1 MTTNT
6 QHIPEPSVMSKL
18 PVKLALLFAVT
29 FLAALLTMLIY
40 SVFIW
45 SMENRALEMNLPAQ
59 PAVGDIDPKIEGD
72 LAKVLVFEAQPDD
85 LVIRDPFNDRG
96 GLSAFTQNAGF
107 TGSTFSPRVVSS
119 GGQPGSTT
127 GNTILVPGASSSNS
141 GGRSR
146 TTGVGGGAGATVG
159 NSGATPLPRPDTKAR
174 LEAAFNRLGYGQ
186 YGEPASTL
194 FSVDDLIPVG
204 VVDGGN
210 GAEEVMFYSIAADR
224 TLSFAVGTRFYDA
237 WLRDIRPDGVVFG
250 FDDKYFSTRLKSW
263 GRSIKTGT
271 RQAYSVNEDVKGPA
285 ARENSAIAGGSN

>member
-6 QHIPEPSVMSKL
+6 QHIAEPSVMSKL
-18 PVKLALLFAVT
+18 PVKLALLFGVT

-40 SVFIW
+40 SAFIW

-72 LAKVLVFEAQPDD
+72 LAKVMVFEEQPDD

-96 GLSAFTQNAGF
+96 GLSAFTKNAGF
-107 TGSTFSPRVVSS
+107 TGSTSSPSRVASN
-119 GGQPGSTT
+119 GQTGAAPGTAAVLPGSS
-127 GNTILVPGASSSNS
+127 ASNS
-141 GGRSR
+141 GGGTSS
-146 TTGVGGGAGATVG
+146 TGGGAGATVG
-159 NSGATPLPRPDTKAR
+159 NSGATTPAPRPDTKAR
-174 LEAAFNRLGYGQ
+174 LEAAYSKPGYGQ
-186 YGEPASTL
+186 FGEPASTL
-194 FSVDDLIPVG
+194 FSIDDLIPVG

-263 GRSIKTGT
+263 GRSIKTGV
-271 RQAYSVNEDVKGPA
+271 RKAYSLNEDLKRPEV
-285 ARENSAIAGGSN
+285 RENLAIAGGSN